1 MKAKALIF
9 SLALSTAVLAGQ
21 GTFRLTRSFKVG
33 DTDIY
38 KLHSTATMSVGDAD
52 ISMKIDQTV
61 KKVYDNGEAD
71 IENGM
76 SDFHVIFNGSE
87 IPTPIPTDKHVV
99 HVDKHGMPTEMGKG
113 GMARLQFVRFASAF
127 FDRDLKVGDT

>member
-9 SLALSTAVLAGQ
+9 ALALSAAALAGQ

-76 SDFHVIFNGSE
+76 SDFQVIFNGSE
-87 IPTPIPTDKHVV
+87 IPTSIPNRVEGDVTNMNIQPDENAPPITAMK
-99 HVDKHGMPTEMGKG
+99 
-113 GMARLQFVRFASAF
+113 FVMERV
-127 FDRDLKVGDT
+127 K